1 MPIHDSNR
9 GEYNIQSGNINI
21 VADDGQHVPAYW
33 AHPHLGRRYPGV
45 CLLHDWWGTNKVIRL
60 LTSFLA
66 QMGYYVIA
74 PDLFN
79 GEKAKTPAQ
88 AMRLIELSEKT
99 RYRAVNAA
107 ISVLESHHQVNKEV
121 AAVGIGMGGTLAFE
135 AAIKRDDLEA
145 AVSLSGFPQKYL
157 GQFARSNTPILAMYG
172 SQEPYTKPVVIEAL
186 RQEFLNTPLKSEH
199 QVEIIE
205 GAGHDLFAETLTPE
219 TQRVSKICMNHLLA
233 FLELHL
239 EHPEEEAPK
248 ARY

>member
-9 GEYNIQSGNINI
+9 GEYNIQSGRINI
-21 VADDGQHVPAYW
+21 VTDNGQRVPAYW

-60 LTSFLA
+60 LASFLA

-79 GEKAKTPAQ
+79 GEKAQTPAE
-88 AMRLIELSEKT
+88 AMRLIEKSENT
-99 RYRAVNAA
+99 RYNAVSAA
-107 ISVLESHHQVNKEV
+107 ITVLESHHQVNKEV

-145 AVSLSGFPQKYL
+145 AISLSGFPQKYL
-157 GQFARSNTPILAMYG
+157 GQFARSNTPILALYG
-172 SQEPYTKPVVIEAL
+172 SEEPYTKPVVIEAL
-186 RQEFLNTPLKSEH
+186 RKELLGTSLKTKH
-199 QVEIIE
+199 RVEIIA
-205 GAGHDLFAETLTPE
+205 GAGHDIFVETPTPAS
-219 TQRVSKICMNHLLA
+219 QHVGKICMNHVLA

-239 EHPEEEAPK
+239 EHPEQPPK
-248 ARY
+248 VRY